1 MLRETEKQRESK
13 LNGCIAKVLAGM
25 KPPEDLTVSQW
36 ADRNRLLTYE
46 SSSEVGKWRT
56 SRTPYMMD
64 ILDSFTDPKV
74 QHIVVVAASQV
85 GKSEAINNMIGYCI
99 DQDPGPILFVQPTV
113 TDAKEYSQ
121 MRIAPMIR
129 ETACLRR
136 KVSDPKSRD
145 SGNTILQKSF
155 QGGVLTLTGSTEAH
169 ALASKPIRYLFGDE
183 RDRWALSAGSE
194 GDPWELATARQIT
207 FYNSKAVEV
216 STPTIKN
223 ASAIEKSF
231 KKGTMER
238 WNTQCP
244 HCGEYSEII
253 FDNIRWDCEKTEVND
268 DNDKVFNITSI
279 RYICP
284 KCGCISSEYE
294 MKSQHS
300 KWIATCPEAYENHR
314 TRSFWLTAWTSPWA
328 TWESIILK
336 YLQALGDTKKMQ
348 VVKNT
353 QFGELWEYR
362 GELESE
368 DSVMARREEY
378 RAELPDGVLALTC
391 GVDTQ
396 NDRLEYEIVGH
407 GHFGETWGI
416 KKGIIMG
423 RPDSDE
429 VWNALDDA
437 IEHVYRFESG
447 IGLRVSLTFVDEGG
461 HYTQEVRQHCR
472 ERFAKRVFAIK
483 GRGTDDVPYTSPPK
497 KQKIVVNG
505 RALGMCWVYEIGVN
519 AGKQLIMDNMRVKTA
534 GAKYCHFP
542 KRDDYGKDYFK
553 GLLSER
559 IVYKKELKH
568 PWQWE
573 KIPGH
578 ERNEALDCRNYAMAA
593 IKALS
598 PDFDALERRLKG
610 TATVRTTASASQ
622 AVQTRQ
628 PKPRRRAQ
636 DKFYNEW

>member
-1 MLRETEKQRESK
+1 
-13 LNGCIAKVLAGM
+13 
-25 KPPEDLTVSQW
+25 
-36 ADRNRLLTYE
+36 
-46 SSSEVGKWRT
+46 
-56 SRTPYMMD
+56 
-64 ILDSFTDPKV
+64 
-74 QHIVVVAASQV
+74 
-85 GKSEAINNMIGYCI
+85 
-99 DQDPGPILFVQPTV
+99 
-113 TDAKEYSQ
+113 
-121 MRIAPMIR
+121 
-129 ETACLRR
+129 
-136 KVSDPKSRD
+136 
-145 SGNTILQKSF
+145 
-155 QGGVLTLTGSTEAH
+155 
-169 ALASKPIRYLFGDE
+169 
-183 RDRWALSAGSE
+183 
-194 GDPWELATARQIT
+194 
-207 FYNSKAVEV
+207 
-216 STPTIKN
+216 
-223 ASAIEKSF
+223 
-231 KKGTMER
+231 
-238 WNTQCP
+238 
-244 HCGEYSEII
+244 
-253 FDNIRWDCEKTEVND
+253 
-268 DNDKVFNITSI
+268 
-279 RYICP
+279 
-284 KCGCISSEYE
+284 
-294 MKSQHS
+294 MKSQPA
-300 KWIATCPEAYENHR
+300 KWVADSPEAYEKHH
-314 TRSFWLTAWTSPWA
+314 TRSFWLTAWASPWA

-336 YLQALGDTKKMQ
+336 YLQALGDTKKLQ
-348 VVKNT
+348 VVYNT
-353 QFGELWEYR
+353 QFGLLWEYR
-362 GELESE
+362 GDLESE

-396 NDRLEYEIVGH
+396 DDRLEYEIVGH

-423 RPDSDE
+423 CPDSDE
-429 VWNALDDA
+429 VWLALDDV
-437 IEHVYRFESG
+437 IDRVYRFESG
-447 IGLRVSLTFVDEGG
+447 IGLRVSLTFIDEGG
-461 HYTQEVRQHCR
+461 HYTQEVRQRCR

-610 TATVRTTASASQ
+610 TATVRTASPVSQ

-628 PKPRRRAQ
+628 PKPRRHAQ